1 MGKHLVIVGAG
12 HAHLTVLKNLK
23 EFKNRGHDVTVVSAS
38 PLHYYSGMGP
48 GMLSGIYRPEEIRFD
63 VKKLS
68 EDRGAVFVEDKVV
81 KVKPDERKISLH
93 SGNEIPYDA
102 ISLNTGSFVPVAES
116 MLADETVFTVKPI
129 ENLLKA
135 HRKVIETLKTREL
148 NATVVGGGPTG
159 VEIAG
164 NLDRLVRNESGKGR
178 ITLVAG
184 TRLLPQFKGSVRQR
198 ALNSLRRRNVQVI
211 EGARLSAIKDGAV
224 ELSDGAVLD
233 SDITLMAIGVKPSP
247 LFEDSG
253 LPIGRDGGMLVNQYL
268 QSVSHPEIFGGGDCI
283 SFEPQPL
290 AKVGVYAVR
299 QNPIL
304 LHNLL
309 NTLNGHELQP
319 FVPQKSILLALNL
332 GDGTAIIHWHAL
344 VWGGRLGF
352 ALKDYIDR
360 KFMGL
365 FQVSGELG

>member
-1 MGKHLVIVGAG
+1 
-12 HAHLTVLKNLK
+12 
-23 EFKNRGHDVTVVSAS
+23 
-38 PLHYYSGMGP
+38 
-48 GMLSGIYRPEEIRFD
+48 MLSGIYRPEEIRFN

-68 EDRGAVFVEDKVV
+68 EDRGAAFVEDKVV
-81 KVKPDERKISLH
+81 KVKPEERKIDLK
-93 SGNEIPYDA
+93 SGNQISYDV

-116 MLADETVFTVKPI
+116 MTADETVFTVKPI
-129 ENLLKA
+129 ENLLTA
-135 HRKVIETLKTREL
+135 NRKITEILKTREL
-148 NATVVGGGPTG
+148 TATVVGGGPTG

-164 NLDRLVRNESGKGR
+164 NLDRLVRNKSGKSR

-184 TRLLPQFKGSVRQR
+184 TRLLAQFKAGVRQR
-198 ALNSLRRRNVQVI
+198 ALNSLGGWNVQVL
-211 EGARLSAIKDGAV
+211 EGVRMAAVKDGAV
-224 ELSDGAVLD
+224 ELSDGAVLE
-233 SDITLMAIGVKPSP
+233 SDIIFMALGVKPST

-309 NTLNGHELQP
+309 SALNGHELRP

-332 GDGTAIIHWHAL
+332 GDGTAIVHWHSM

-360 KFMGL
+360 KFMRL

>member
-12 HAHLTVLKNLK
+12 HAHLTVLKNLA
-23 EFKNRGHDVTVVSAS
+23 EFKNSGHDVTVVSAS
-38 PLHYYSGMGP
+38 SLHYYSGMGP
-48 GMLSGIYRPEEIRFD
+48 GMLSGIYRAEEIRFD

-68 EDRGAVFVEDKVV
+68 EDRGAVFVEDTIV
-81 KVKPDERKISLH
+81 KVKPDERKIELQ
-93 SGNEIPYDA
+93 SGNEVSYDA
-102 ISLNTGSFVPVAES
+102 ISLNTGSFVPVAEP

-135 HRKVIETLKTREL
+135 RRKVIETLKTREL

-268 QSVSHPEIFGGGDCI
+268 QSVSYPEIFGGGDCI

-309 NTLNGHELQP
+309 STLNGHELRQ

-332 GDGTAIIHWHAL
+332 GDGTAIIHWHGM
-344 VWGGRLGF
+344 VWGGKLGF
-352 ALKDYIDR
+352 SLKDYIDR